1 MKKEDEGRSF
11 WLGGTGVGKDFLI
24 LTWRGNLRVVW
35 TAAQTPAQPSPARPS
50 CAARS
55 SKQSGRGVQF
65 CRLRSSVFRAFP
77 PGLVT
82 VVCLKLVLVWPVGES
97 ELQSLGFTLGLLHFR
112 FWGLDPLSIL
122 KAERRGPK
130 TVMPPTVC
138 PRGQRL
144 SPGLIGQG
152 APRPKTELQIPML
165 RCLQS
170 SQGVIPSRSTC
181 SCPRA
186 NVASRA
192 VTAHLVSSWGLPG
205 TSSNRVTL
213 GQDTARE
220 ALMGEGKGD
229 WGTQRISG
237 KEVWLSGRQH
247 TTIGDWGVDDAH
259 RGMSQ
264 RGQRS
269 PKPGIHS
276 LPKSDFSWRE
286 TLALKLF
293 SRNIF
298 AFPLCVKL
306 V

>member
-24 LTWRGNLRVVW
+24 LTWRGNLRVAW
-35 TAAQTPAQPSPARPS
+35 TAAQTPAQPSPS

-55 SKQSGRGVQF
+55 SKQSGRGVPF

-122 KAERRGPK
+122 KAERRGSK
-130 TVMPPTVC
+130 TVMPPTLC

-152 APRPKTELQIPML
+152 APCPKMELQTPML

-186 NVASRA
+186 KVSSRA
-192 VTAHLVSSWGLPG
+192 VAALLVSSWGLPG
-205 TSSNRVTL
+205 TSSSRVTL
-213 GQDTARE
+213 GQDTGKRSLDEGRE
-220 ALMGEGKGD
+220 ERL
-229 WGTQRISG
+229 RYS
-237 KEVWLSGRQH
+237 
-247 TTIGDWGVDDAH
+247 AH
-259 RGMSQ
+259 FWK
-264 RGQRS
+264 RS
-269 PKPGIHS
+269 
-276 LPKSDFSWRE
+276 
-286 TLALKLF
+286 
-293 SRNIF
+293 
-298 AFPLCVKL
+298 
-306 V
+306 